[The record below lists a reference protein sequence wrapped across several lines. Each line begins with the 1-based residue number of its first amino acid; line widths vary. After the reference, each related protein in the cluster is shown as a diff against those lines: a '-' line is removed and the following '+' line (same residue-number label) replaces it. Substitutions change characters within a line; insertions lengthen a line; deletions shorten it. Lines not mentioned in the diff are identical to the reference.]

1 MQVHRRPAWL
11 LTGLLLLAA
20 CGGGGNDDGDAAPRT
35 SAAPRRATTSTS
47 PPTSPSTSSTTS
59 SAPTTT
65 TSAPAVD
72 PSVIPED
79 PAAIDEAYVEA
90 VLEEHNRVIGDALR
104 LQLEGADLQEI
115 VDRYNA
121 IYVPEVA
128 DLLLTD
134 ALGEDQTSMDGY
146 KRPPGDATTS
156 VESVDEATTTCI
168 FTRVQQDN
176 SALLV
181 DPREQFSSQV
191 VLRARPPSS
200 EKSNLNETA
209 WLSEGLEPASAD
221 GETRCVAD

>member
-1 MQVHRRPAWL
+1 MYVDRRCPAWL
-11 LTGLLLLAA
+11 LTGLLLVPA
-20 CGGGGNDDGDAAPRT
+20 CGGGEGGEPNAAPST
-35 SAAPRRATTSTS
+35 SAGTRRATTSTS
-47 PPTSPSTSSTTS
+47 TSPSTSSTTS

-90 VLEEHNRVIGDALR
+90 VLGEHNRVIGDALR
-104 LQLEGADLQEI
+104 LQLEGADLKEI

-146 KRPPGDATTS
+146 KRPPGNATTS

-168 FTRVQQDN
+168 FARVQQDN

-181 DPREQFSSQV
+181 DPGEQFSSQV
-191 VLRARPPSS
+191 VLRARPPSF
-200 EKSNLNETA
+200 ERSNLNETA